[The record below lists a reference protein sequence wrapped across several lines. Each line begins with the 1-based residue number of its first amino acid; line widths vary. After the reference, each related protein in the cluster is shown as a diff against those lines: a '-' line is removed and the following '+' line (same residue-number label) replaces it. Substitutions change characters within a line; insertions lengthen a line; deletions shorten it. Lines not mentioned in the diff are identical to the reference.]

1 MLSMGLGAALGGG
14 GGVKWF
20 LLFDSS
26 PAVSVLFSLV
36 LGFQFQTEH

>member
-1 MLSMGLGAALGGG
+1 MLSMGLGAALGG